1 LDDVAASLRAGNS
14 ERLLF
19 TAAPKALKRTPK
31 LKVLLAED
39 DVMIADMNEEI
50 LIAAGYEV
58 CGIARTVTEAIA
70 LGKLHSPDLAVLDLR
85 LADGGLGTEVA
96 AQLHTHGKIGILFA
110 TGNKSFVTLTS
121 ADGEACLSKP
131 YRNSDLIISLRIV
144 DEILAFGKT
153 SLTLPRGLA
162 ILACANSCTP
172 EAMVG

>member
-1 LDDVAASLRAGNS
+1 LDSVAAPPCAGNS

-19 TAAPKALKRTPK
+19 TTPKAPTGIPK

-70 LGKLHSPDLAVLDLR
+70 LGRLHSPDLAVLDLR

-153 SLTLPRGLA
+153 SRTLPRGLA
-162 ILACANSCTP
+162 ILACADSCAP